1 MYWTTSGLP
10 RERGARDSSLSELRD
25 TLQLQYVPT
34 KRKSTLSKHGGGS
47 SQYYD
52 LPEGCSTVQDV
63 IEAYDMDFT
72 RGNLLKAVIRWEKK
86 PNLKYNLEKIIW
98 FAQDKLARMED
109 DDERSEAN

>member
-1 MYWTTSGLP
+1 
-10 RERGARDSSLSELRD
+10 
-25 TLQLQYVPT
+25 
-34 KRKSTLSKHGGGS
+34 
-47 SQYYD
+47 
-52 LPEGCSTVQDV
+52 
-63 IEAYDMDFT
+63 MDFT